1 MIMPTVV
8 TILAIRAGLRDAREG
23 QPTFVWA
30 LFTMPSQR
38 RRRFRSG
45 VNDVGRIFAVACVL
59 DTIYQL
65 VVLREFHI
73 GQLLIVAVACAV
85 VPYGLVRGPV
95 TLLASLFYRNRDRS
109 AGGPTLDT
117 EHHNERRDHVAAL
130 SHPPDTK
137 KPGADWPRPGPADG
151 PAAGVNP

>member
-8 TILAIRAGLRDAREG
+8 AILAIRAGLRDAREG

-30 LFTMPSQR
+30 LLTMPAQR

-45 VNDVGRIFAVACVL
+45 VKDVGRIFAVACVL

-65 VVLREFHI
+65 FVLREFHI

-95 TLLASLFYRNRDRS
+95 TLLASLFYRNRARS
-109 AGGPTLDT
+109 AGGPTLNT
-117 EHHNERRDHVAAL
+117 EHRNQPRDPVVAL
-130 SHPPDTK
+130 SQPRDTNQD
-137 KPGADWPRPGPADG
+137 GADWPSAGPSDG

>member
-30 LFTMPSQR
+30 LLTMPSQR

-45 VNDVGRIFAVACVL
+45 VKDVGRIFAVACVL

-65 VVLREFHI
+65 FVLREFHI

-95 TLLASLFYRNRDRS
+95 TLLASLFYRNRVGS

-117 EHHNERRDHVAAL
+117 EHGNQRRDHVAAL
-130 SHPPDTK
+130 SHPRDAK
-137 KPGADWPRPGPADG
+137 KHGADWPNSGPADG

>member
-30 LFTMPSQR
+30 LLTMPAQR

-45 VNDVGRIFAVACVL
+45 VKDVGRIFAVACVL

-65 VVLREFHI
+65 FVLREFHI

-95 TLLASLFYRNRDRS
+95 TLLASLFYRNRARS
-109 AGGPTLDT
+109 AGGLTLDT
-117 EHHNERRDHVAAL
+117 EHCNQPRDPVVAL
-130 SHPPDTK
+130 SQPRDTNQD
-137 KPGADWPRPGPADG
+137 GAD
-151 PAAGVNP
+151 

>member
-1 MIMPTVV
+1 MKDNRLSCGHSSRCP
-8 TILAIRAGLRDAREG
+8 A
-23 QPTFVWA
+23 
-30 LFTMPSQR
+30 QR

-45 VNDVGRIFAVACVL
+45 VKDVGRIFAVACVL

-65 VVLREFHI
+65 FVLREFHI

-95 TLLASLFYRNRDRS
+95 TLLASLFYRNRARS

-117 EHHNERRDHVAAL
+117 EHCNQEETL
-130 SHPPDTK
+130 SLLCRNLAIPIKTEPISPT
-137 KPGADWPRPGPADG
+137 PAHRMGRLQESTHD
-151 PAAGVNP
+151 

>member
-30 LFTMPSQR
+30 LLTMPAQR

-45 VNDVGRIFAVACVL
+45 VKDVGRIFAVACVL

-65 VVLREFHI
+65 FVLREFHI

-85 VPYGLVRGPV
+85 VPYVCFRGPV
-95 TLLASLFYRNRDRS
+95 TLLASLFYRNRACS

-117 EHHNERRDHVAAL
+117 EHGNQTRDPVAAV
-130 SHPPDTK
+130 SHPPDAK
-137 KPGADWPRPGPADG
+137 KHGGDWPSPGPADG